1 MSSGRAE
8 ARLLPA
14 AGEAPGDR
22 GGRTPAAPQQGAL
35 RAAPPP
41 LCAAA
46 AGWAGSAPP
55 RAAAPELR
63 GRRRARRRRRHG
75 EGAVQGDGR
84 GQENVSVLRRPA
96 PRSGARRCGG
106 VGPGAVAAR
115 GRNPRARCNRC
126 EGSRGGA

>member
-22 GGRTPAAPQQGAL
+22 GGRTP
-35 RAAPPP
+35 AAPPP